1 MGRRGEWPS
10 DREGWEGE
18 GSGGQIG
25 RVGRRGEWPS
35 DRGGWEG
42 EGSGRQI
49 GRGGK
54 ERGVAVR

>member
-25 RVGRRGEWPS
+25 GVGRRGEWPS
-35 DRGGWEG
+35 DRE
-42 EGSGRQI
+42 
-49 GRGGK
+49 GGK
-54 ERGVAVR
+54 ERGVEGR